1 VQSRNT
7 IHAWRLA
14 FRFLFPR
21 RKIEMNSKTFTGK
34 DVADVR
40 QQVWAWRKEHPH
52 FFVIKQ
58 HPIEGIV
65 PDLDYVPVRRG
76 QKFEP
81 KNAVSIRVDY
91 QD

>member
-1 VQSRNT
+1 MVVLERG
-7 IHAWRLA
+7 RLLLP
-14 FRFLFPR
+14 LFSFPPR
-21 RKIEMNSKTFTGK
+21 RTAVHSKTFTGK
-34 DVADVR
+34 DIADVR
-40 QQVWAWRKEHPH
+40 QQVWAWRKEHPR

-65 PDLDYVPVRRG
+65 PHLDPVGRG
-76 QKFEP
+76 QKFEV